1 VILLTKSISKEG
13 LEFGKAVPRD
23 EVEGHD
29 LQGQVRL
36 PHRVLDVAVA
46 EDQVSKE
53 QGRHQE
59 DEDCVKRGVLLDEL
73 SVVGSG
79 ALCNHIFKVVEHII
93 QYEVL
98 DFDQLK

>member
-1 VILLTKSISKEG
+1 M
-13 LEFGKAVPRD
+13 PRD
-23 EVEGHD
+23 EVERHY

-46 EDQVSKE
+46 EDQVAQE

-59 DEDCVKRGVLLDEL
+59 DEDCVQRGVLLDEL
-73 SVVGSG
+73 SVVGGG
-79 ALCNHIFKVVEHII
+79 ALCYHVFKVIDHII